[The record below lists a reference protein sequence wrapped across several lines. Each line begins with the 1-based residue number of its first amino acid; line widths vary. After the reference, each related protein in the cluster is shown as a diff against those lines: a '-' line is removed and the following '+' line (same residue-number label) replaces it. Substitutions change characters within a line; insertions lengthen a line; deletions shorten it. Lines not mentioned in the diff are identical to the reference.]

1 MKKLNRKSNKK
12 LALFV
17 GAALSFGMAF
27 GTMPYDAAE
36 AATVDITGN
45 GSNYDI
51 VINNG
56 EKKTVTFNQLVDE
69 DGDFM
74 KSLQDGGNKV
84 TIHGSKTA
92 TALSGSGLNLGKD
105 TVVEVVGTSNNAT
118 IATGDS
124 PSGKLSLDGTS
135 IKGDNVNLKSVDVSV
150 KNGQV
155 AKIDV
160 SGKIESVSVTADNTT
175 SAGNG
180 NVSFGGNVAVSDLS
194 VAEGAVL
201 SVAKDA
207 TVTADKLTV
216 ANGAT
221 IAATSGTVKADT
233 LTLSEGAKVESGAS
247 VAVKEIVVDASS
259 ATAAADL
266 AKTIESMKVS
276 SVDGGT
282 VTVTVDTSKMSGVD
296 QTEINKVVESIKN
309 AANTAASNGGATATV
324 GKAISVSKGTD
335 GKFAVNGTSVEGS
348 KLADAVSGAYKNGT
362 TKVTLDKDAA
372 QAISNSGNAITVPA
386 NSTLTVTDSSD
397 GATVSA
403 TPAES
408 AALTITGNQISAP
421 AGTHFKDVTVD
432 AKGVNVNNTIKDA
445 VIENVTVKNGTLS
458 TENATVTNL
467 TVEAGDVTTADKT
480 NGTIKATN
488 AVINGGT
495 VTAPKLEAE
504 SATFNGGTINA
515 DVTADKVTVTGTAT
529 VGAGKTISAAE
540 LVVDDVKKL
549 GGLTIQGKDGG
560 ELTIS
565 KADGS
570 SFDKSELEEIA
581 KSVPTGTTITT
592 KDGQTI
598 EGAKDNKDDD
608 NKGDDGKDDDNK
620 GDDGK
625 DDDTSAVEAAE
636 KAKTEAETARQEAL
650 EKVGGEYAAMDE
662 DAIAEIKSANPFST
676 SSTKLPSASEIA
688 AMSNASDDT
697 VKALSDA
704 KDKLLAAA
712 ANYTALAAKETDA
725 TKQAEYNKLATE
737 LKNQASSLLTSTTAL
752 KEQAAKLTAAAQYAG
767 KTAAAPGATS
777 GRTASVIASVMTNN
791 VTARNN
797 ELRGMAAAIDDGR
810 EESEN
815 MWVQF
820 KHTDM
825 DVDNGGTYGK
835 SNVNTNN
842 IQLGYDAK
850 VGPEDYV
857 GVYVGTTTGSADFSG
872 PAANG
877 SVDLDNAFDL
887 GFYGTHMLPAG
898 QYLDYM
904 LHTGSFDSKYAG
916 EKWGTTDTGLML
928 GYGTKIEQNDRL
940 TVNPYVQLAYDHVK
954 VGSYK
959 AGNNQ
964 IASDA
969 SDNWTAKLGV
979 NLIDASGF
987 YGGLAYSRGLSGSYN
1002 AYINGVPMPSN
1013 DNNANV
1019 VYLNLGYRANVARNT
1034 LLDLSMEKTFVDYD
1048 GWTAAG
1054 KVNFFF

>member
-51 VINNG
+51 VIDNG
-56 EKKTVTFNQLVDE
+56 EKKTVTYTQLVDE

-92 TALSGSGLNLGKD
+92 TALSGNGLNLGKD
-105 TVVEVVGTSNNAT
+105 TVVEVVGSTNNAS

-124 PSGKLSLDGTS
+124 PSGKLSIDGSS

-150 KNGQV
+150 KNGQT

-175 SAGNG
+175 NAGNG

-201 SVAKDA
+201 SVVKDA

-282 VTVTVDTSKMSGVD
+282 VTVTVDTSKMSNAD
-296 QTEINKVVESIKN
+296 QSEINKVVESIKN

-335 GKFAVNGTSVEGS
+335 GKFAVNGTAVEGS
-348 KLADAVSGAYKNGT
+348 KLADAVSGAYTNGT

-432 AKGVNVNNTIKDA
+432 AKGVKVDNTIKDA
-445 VIENVTVKNGTLS
+445 IIDNVTVKDGILS

-467 TVEAGDVTTADKT
+467 TVENGDVTTADKT

-549 GGLTIQGKDGG
+549 GGLTVAAKDGG
-560 ELTIS
+560 ALIIS

-570 SFDKSELEEIA
+570 AFTDDELKDIAASVSDGTVVKNDKGE
-581 KSVPTGTTITT
+581 TITT
-592 KDGQTI
+592 GT
-598 EGAKDNKDDD
+598 NKGDDD
-608 NKGDDGKDDDNK
+608 NKGDNGKDDD
-620 GDDGK
+620 K
-625 DDDTSAVEAAE
+625 DDDTAAVEAAE

-704 KDKLLAAA
+704 KDKLMAAA

>member
-51 VINNG
+51 VIDNG
-56 EKKTVTFNQLVDE
+56 EKKTVTYTQLVDE

-92 TALSGSGLNLGKD
+92 TALSGNGLNLGKD
-105 TVVEVVGTSNNAT
+105 TVVEVVGSTNNAS

-124 PSGKLSLDGTS
+124 PSGKLSIDGSS

-150 KNGQV
+150 KNGQT

-175 SAGNG
+175 NAGNG

-201 SVAKDA
+201 SVVKDA

-282 VTVTVDTSKMSGVD
+282 VTVTVDTSKMSNAD
-296 QTEINKVVESIKN
+296 QSEINKVVESIKN

-335 GKFAVNGTSVEGS
+335 GKFAVNGTAVEGS
-348 KLADAVSGAYKNGT
+348 KLADAVSGAYTNGT

-432 AKGVNVNNTIKDA
+432 AKGVKVDNTIKDA
-445 VIENVTVKNGTLS
+445 VIENVTVKNGILS

-467 TVEAGDVTTADKT
+467 TVENGDVTTADKT

-549 GGLTIQGKDGG
+549 GGLTVAAKDGG
-560 ELTIS
+560 ALIIS

-570 SFDKSELEEIA
+570 AFTDDELKDIAASVSDGTVVKNDKGE
-581 KSVPTGTTITT
+581 TITT
-592 KDGQTI
+592 GT
-598 EGAKDNKDDD
+598 NKGDDD
-608 NKGDDGKDDDNK
+608 NKGDNGKDDD
-620 GDDGK
+620 K
-625 DDDTSAVEAAE
+625 DDDTAAVEAAE

-704 KDKLLAAA
+704 KDKLMAAA

>member
-36 AATVDITGN
+36 AAKYELTQDTNANYVLTKN
-45 GSNYDI
+45 GKDTTTISSYDDLCDPNGVFAKAIAEDNAEII
-51 VINNG
+51 V
-56 EKKTVTFNQLVDE
+56 
-69 DGDFM
+69 GD
-74 KSLQDGGNKV
+74 
-84 TIHGSKTA
+84 SKTA
-92 TALSGSGLNLGKD
+92 TSLSGQKLTLGANSTFTVKGSSSDATLVSGD
-105 TVVEVVGTSNNAT
+105 TKSVVGVS
-118 IATGDS
+118 
-124 PSGKLSLDGTS
+124 GTS
-135 IKGDNVNLKSVDVSV
+135 ISGDDVNLKTVSV
-150 KNGQV
+150 NAKGGQTV
-155 AKIDV
+155 GINV
-160 SGKIESVSVTADNTT
+160 SGKIDTITVTADK
-175 SAGNG
+175 GNNA
-180 NVSFGGNVAVSDLS
+180 NVSFGGDVTVGSLS
-194 VAEGAVL
+194 VADGAKL
-201 SVAKDA
+201 NVATGK
-207 TVTADKLTV
+207 TLTADKLTV
-216 ANGAT
+216 ADGAT
-221 IAATSGTVKADT
+221 LTASKGTVQAGT
-233 LTLSEGAKVESGAS
+233 LTLSEGATVATGAS
-247 VAVKEIVVDASS
+247 VAVKEIVVDASNADAATKLAEAIKDMNISS
-259 ATAAADL
+259 ADG
-266 AKTIESMKVS
+266 E
-276 SVDGGT
+276 GGT
-282 VTVTVDTSKMSGVD
+282 VTVTVDTSKMTGED
-296 QTEINKVVESIKN
+296 QSKIEETVKN
-309 AANTAASNGGATATV
+309 ITNAVTDATANSGATATV

-335 GKFAVNGTSVEGS
+335 GKFAVNGTAVEGS

-397 GATVSA
+397 GATISA

-421 AGTHFKDVTVD
+421 AGTKFKDVTVD
-432 AKGVNVNNTIKDA
+432 AKGVKVDNTIKDA
-445 VIENVTVKNGTLS
+445 VIENVTVKNGILS

-467 TVEAGDVTTADKT
+467 TVEDGDVTTADKT